1 MNEKRDCRK
10 KKENLSKNLKC
21 VRPANHFAGR
31 TQLITNFF
39 YFCGLRNF
47 YMTNTACKDTGFQPI
62 RQYLKLG
69 I

>member
-21 VRPANHFAGR
+21 VRRPANHFAGR

-47 YMTNTACKDTGFQPI
+47 YMTNTAKIPGFSQS
-62 RQYLKLG
+62 G
-69 I
+69 NT

>member
-10 KKENLSKNLKC
+10 KKENLSKN
-21 VRPANHFAGR
+21 RPANHFAGR

-47 YMTNTACKDTGFQPI
+47 YMTNTAKIPGFSQS
-62 RQYLKLG
+62 G
-69 I
+69 NT

>member
-10 KKENLSKNLKC
+10 KKENLSKN
-21 VRPANHFAGR
+21 NHFAGR

-47 YMTNTACKDTGFQPI
+47 YMTNTAKIPGFSQS
-62 RQYLKLG
+62 G
-69 I
+69 NT

>member
-1 MNEKRDCRK
+1 MRAPRE
-10 KKENLSKNLKC
+10 KC

-47 YMTNTACKDTGFQPI
+47 YMTNTAKIGVKGCT
-62 RQYLKLG
+62 RNT
-69 I
+69 

>member
-47 YMTNTACKDTGFQPI
+47 YMTNTTNTAKIPGFSQS
-62 RQYLKLG
+62 G
-69 I
+69 NT

>member
-21 VRPANHFAGR
+21 VRPRPANHFAGR

-47 YMTNTACKDTGFQPI
+47 YMTNTAKIPGFSQS
-62 RQYLKLG
+62 G
-69 I
+69 NT

>member
-47 YMTNTACKDTGFQPI
+47 YMTNTYMTNTAKIPGFSQS
-62 RQYLKLG
+62 G
-69 I
+69 NT

>member
-47 YMTNTACKDTGFQPI
+47 YMTNTAKVITPAITGNT
-62 RQYLKLG
+62 
-69 I
+69 

>member
-47 YMTNTACKDTGFQPI
+47 YMTNTNTAKIPGFSQS
-62 RQYLKLG
+62 G
-69 I
+69 NT